1 MALAAPR
8 RRMSRFTA
16 AVLLGSL
23 VWACG
28 IALATLAFAG

>member
-1 MALAAPR
+1 MSFAVPR

-23 VWACG
+23 VWAFG
-28 IALATLAFAG
+28 IGLATLAFAN